1 MMGNKEAVKAILE
14 GKPVDR
20 IPVIH
25 NIMTLSATRYGYSVP
40 EIMMDPNK
48 YVECVLGTKNKL
60 GYDGVMSGGML
71 AHKMDIAG
79 HLPNSEGVVTGT
91 GDDTIHCMEDI
102 EKLKPFDIDKCM
114 SLKGTLA
121 NIAMI
126 NEMEPDTPHY
136 VAMYPPTGMAFDLIG
151 AKLAFKSMVKN
162 PEFFKAVSEAV
173 EEMNFQVAKA
183 CWDAGVDYLWFPEP
197 NFGGACISRKTYER
211 CISESNIRFFNRLHD
226 AGIKFIIHTCGPYDD
241 RFDLVLKEKANGWH
255 LSDTITKN
263 VVEKYGDQVA
273 LMGNIP
279 CVPVLFEGTEEQV
292 YDFTYNDCIVGSKY
306 GRFICAGDCDL
317 APPTSDEN
325 IIASVKA
332 AKDAEKE
339 LYG

>member
-25 NIMTLSATRYGYSVP
+25 NIMTLSAVRYGYSVP
-40 EIMMDPNK
+40 EILMDPNK

-60 GYDGVMSGGML
+60 GYDGVMSGGAMIT
-71 AHKMDIAG
+71 MDLAG
-79 HLPNSEGVVTGT
+79 HLPNAEGRISMDGA
-91 GDDTIHCMEDI
+91 DTVHCLEDI
-102 EKLKPFDIDKCM
+102 EKLNFFEIDQSM
-114 SLKGTLA
+114 VLKGLFA

-136 VAMYPPTGMAFDLIG
+136 VAMYPPTGIAFDLIG

-162 PEFFKAVSEAV
+162 PEFFKG
-173 EEMNFQVAKA
+173 VAKA
-183 CWDAGVDYLWFPEP
+183 LEDIEFEVAKAVWDAGVDYLWFPEP

-255 LSDTITKN
+255 LSDTITAN

-279 CVPVLFEGTEEQV
+279 CVPVLFEGTPESV
-292 YDFTYNDCIVGSKY
+292 YDFTYNDCKVGSKY

-332 AKDAEKE
+332 AKDVEKE